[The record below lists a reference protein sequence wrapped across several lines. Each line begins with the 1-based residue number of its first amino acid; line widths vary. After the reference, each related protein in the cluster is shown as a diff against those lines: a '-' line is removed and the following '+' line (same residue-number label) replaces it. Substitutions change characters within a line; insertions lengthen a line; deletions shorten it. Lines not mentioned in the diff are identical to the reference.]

1 MNTSAI
7 EALLEKMI
15 DLQEELINRIERL
28 EHVIEH
34 KLDSAIDKLDD
45 VEVSIKEV
53 SGELNWWGESASFAK
68 QLLDGVEAIETS
80 VRDIS
85 AS

>member
-28 EHVIEH
+28 EGVIED

-45 VEVSIKEV
+45 LEGSIKEV

-85 AS
+85 TS

>member
-28 EHVIEH
+28 EGVIE
-34 KLDSAIDKLDD
+34 DKLDD
-45 VEVSIKEV
+45 IEGSIKEV

-85 AS
+85 TL